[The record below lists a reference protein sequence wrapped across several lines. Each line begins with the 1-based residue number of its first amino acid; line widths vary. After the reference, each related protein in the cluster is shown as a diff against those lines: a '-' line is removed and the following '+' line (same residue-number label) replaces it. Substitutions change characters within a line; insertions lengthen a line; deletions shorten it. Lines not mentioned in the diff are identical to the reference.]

1 MVTDIELIYTGSW
14 KTDAKIGCCHRI
26 DNHLVTFPNSSQTL
40 VTLAKLVD
48 VCYTRFI
55 IQEHGFLKSALE
67 FFFSAP
73 F

>member
-40 VTLAKLVD
+40 VTLAKLD
-48 VCYTRFI
+48 VRYTRFI
-55 IQEHGFLKSALE
+55 IQGHGFLKSALV
-67 FFFSAP
+67 FFLSAP